1 LGLALQRGVG
11 WFAVTFQTWN
21 IARGLVMANA
31 SEARDHPQAAGLA
44 VPRLIVIAIA
54 AFVLLLAAAA
64 PARADTL
71 FTDGFESGDFTA
83 WSQVQ
88 TGADGMA
95 VVQSAIHSTGLLAA
109 QLTASATS
117 GSKAYVRKAFAPAQT
132 DLTAT
137 GDFRVVQAPASGG
150 NVPFFRFYD
159 PASTRLI
166 TVYRQNG
173 TSGSINLGY
182 GGTNYSTGATLAL
195 NTWATIAVHVITAGT
210 ASTIEVSVNG
220 TVRYRTTTASL
231 GTAGVAT
238 VQIGNDTA
246 AQAFSIVADTI
257 SVNGAASSTN
267 SPPVNVS
274 PPTISGMPQSG
285 ATLTASTGTWGGTQ
299 PIAYA
304 YQWRRCDTSGAGCAD
319 IGGATGSSYTA
330 SSSDVGRTLRV
341 AVTASNSF
349 GSSTASSN
357 PTSVVQAGSAAP
369 ANTSPPT
376 ITGTAQAGEVL
387 NANPGA
393 WTGTQPITYTYQ
405 WQRCDTGGGNCVAI
419 SGATNAS
426 YVATSADIGK
436 TLRVGVVASN
446 GAGSTPAISNATAVV
461 SSGASPAGMVA
472 LWHMDERS
480 GSSMFDAI
488 GAHTGTLHS
497 VTLGVPGFT
506 GTAYGFAGSAYV
518 SVPSASDLNPGNA
531 TLTVTIH
538 VKTTSAPASPD
549 WDLIRKGLYT
559 TAGGEYKM
567 EYQPS
572 GQASCG
578 FKGSAG
584 YSELMAGPAVNNGQ
598 WHTVQCVKTSTAIKV
613 VVDGQA
619 FTKTANI
626 GSIANTDA
634 VPIGARPGSEYFQ
647 GALDEASIQI
657 G

>member
-1 LGLALQRGVG
+1 
-11 WFAVTFQTWN
+11 VTFQRSN
-21 IARGLVMANA
+21 SSARLKVAGL
-31 SEARDHPQAAGLA
+31 SEAGNQSRARGLA
-44 VPRLIVIAIA
+44 VPRLMIAIV
-54 AFVLLLAAAA
+54 AFVVLLTAAA
-64 PARADTL
+64 PARAATL
-71 FTDGFESGDFTA
+71 FSDGFESGDFSA

-88 TGADGMA
+88 TGGDGTA
-95 VVQSAIHSTGLLAA
+95 VIQSAIHNTGLLAA
-109 QLTASATS
+109 QLTESATS
-117 GSKAYVRKAFAPAQT
+117 GSKAYVRKAFPSAQT

-173 TSGSINLGY
+173 TSGAISLGY

-210 ASTIEVSVNG
+210 GSTVEVSVNG
-220 TVRYRTTTASL
+220 TVRYRTTSASL

-257 SVNGAASSTN
+257 SVDGGASSTT

-274 PPTISGMPQSG
+274 PPTISGTAQSG
-285 ATLTASTGTWGGTQ
+285 ATLTASAGTWGGTQ

-304 YQWRRCDTSGAGCAD
+304 YQWRRCNTSGAACAD
-319 IGGATGSSYTA
+319 ITGATGSSYSVT
-330 SSSDVGRTLRV
+330 SSDVGSTLRV
-341 AVTASNSF
+341 AVTATNTY

-357 PTSVVQAGSAAP
+357 PTSVVQAANSAP

-376 ITGTAQAGEVL
+376 ITGTAQEGKVL
-387 NANPGA
+387 NANPGT
-393 WTGTQPITYTYQ
+393 WSGTQPITYTYQ
-405 WQRCDTGGGNCVAI
+405 WQRCDASGGNCVAI
-419 SGATNAS
+419 SGATNAA
-426 YVATSADIGK
+426 YVAASADVGK

-446 GAGSTPAISNATAVV
+446 TVSSAPAISNATAVV
-461 SSGASPAGMVA
+461 SAGSRQAGMAA
-472 LWHMDERS
+472 LWHMDELS
-480 GSSMFDAI
+480 GTSMFDAI

-497 VTLGVPGFT
+497 VTLGLPGFM

-518 SVPSASDLNPGNA
+518 SVPSASDLNPGSA
-531 TLTVTIH
+531 ALTVTIH
-538 VKTTSAPASPD
+538 LKTTSAPASPD

-578 FKGSAG
+578 FKGSSG
-584 YSELMAGPAVNNGQ
+584 YSELTAGPAVNNAQ
-598 WHTVQCVKTSTAIKV
+598 WHTVQCVKTSTAIMV
-613 VVDGQA
+613 VVDGQT